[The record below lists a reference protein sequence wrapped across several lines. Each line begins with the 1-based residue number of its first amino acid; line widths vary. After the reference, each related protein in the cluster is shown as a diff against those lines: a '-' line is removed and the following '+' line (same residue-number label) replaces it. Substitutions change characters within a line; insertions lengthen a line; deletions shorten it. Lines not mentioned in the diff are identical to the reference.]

1 VQRVFLGDKA
11 VIQFTAQVGHSGNVS
26 TGALKL
32 IANGQDILEHVIA
45 LDAKTDQVSVAAQFE
60 TDPSSWL
67 IGAITVSADP
77 DDLAADNAAY
87 FTLPPV
93 TEGHVALLTH
103 SIYLKTALSEA
114 VSRGHWAAQ
123 NLDPADIPKLAAAPS
138 EPDGDVLMID
148 ADYLQA
154 QPGRDLVDRYAKSG
168 RGVFIMMG
176 RNSPLLNGYLKQI
189 GFETG
194 LQLSSNTPPVL
205 QPIRYFA
212 SDSPIFL
219 PFTMPDFSNLLEV
232 RIGSPVHLHG
242 SGAKPLLF
250 GQNGDGLIFEI
261 PKEQGHVLLSAFAFD
276 RGQTDWVVH
285 PSFVP
290 FLDSALQYLRP
301 QPQLNQSM
309 EPGEI
314 WLAQLPPSTHANVAV
329 LRDAKG
335 NELAR
340 ANIDHNLQRATLR
353 APDDPG
359 IYLLTYDADSKVQ
372 QMLSVNP
379 SLKESA
385 LRYLNGTPD
394 TLKAWTLS
402 QAQAAPVQAEAG
414 MLPADLLAARQTW
427 WWKMLLLGSLALF
440 IEMTWLTGR
449 RQPT

>member
-1 VQRVFLGDKA
+1 
-11 VIQFTAQVGHSGNVS
+11 VIQFPAQVGHSGNVS

-77 DDLAADNAAY
+77 DDLAQDNAAY
-87 FTLPPV
+87 FTMPPV
-93 TEGHVALLTH
+93 TEGRVALLTH
-103 SIYLKTALSEA
+103 SVYLKTALSEA
-114 VSRGHWAAQ
+114 VSRGHWSAQ
-123 NLDPADIPKLAAAPS
+123 NLDPADIPKLAIAPG
-138 EPDGDVLMID
+138 EPDSDVLMID

-176 RNSPLLNGYLKQI
+176 RNSPLLNGYLKQL

-194 LQLSSNTPPVL
+194 LQLSSNTPPAL

-212 SDSPIFL
+212 SDSPVFL
-219 PFTMPDFSNLLEV
+219 PFTIPDFSNLLEV

-250 GQNGDGLIFEI
+250 GHNGDGLIFEI
-261 PKEQGHVLLSAFAFD
+261 PKDQGHVLLSAFAFD
-276 RGQTDWVVH
+276 RSQTDWVVH

-301 QPQLNQSM
+301 QPPLNQSM

-314 WLAQLPPSTHANVAV
+314 WLAQFPPGTHANVAV

-340 ANIDHNLQRATLR
+340 ANIDHDLHRATLR

-379 SLKESA
+379 SLKESD
-385 LRYLNGTPD
+385 LRYVTGTPD

-402 QAQAAPVQAEAG
+402 QAQIAPVQTAAA
-414 MLPADLLAARQTW
+414 MLPANTLAAQQTW
-427 WWKMLLLGSLALF
+427 WWKLLLAASLALF
-440 IEMTWLTGR
+440 SEMAWLTRKG
-449 RQPT
+449 QPT